1 MRRAMVREGAHGF
14 SPSYCNEGF
23 EKRKEY
29 PFMNHL
35 MKMVNAY
42 LKKHWPR
49 ILLVIFL
56 SGLIPGIIGGI
67 YNQSIGM
74 AIDSSKDMGFLI
86 PWFGVNTLTS
96 FVTGIFASYLSLEI
110 YGKMKEEKIPRAF
123 GFLEQIGERG
133 GEMFILNVLIYVKSF
148 LWGLLLVIPGV
159 VKGLEYQ
166 RAKFLKYQDPEM
178 SNDECFA
185 LAREQMNGKK
195 MDLFLLQLQAVWP
208 AILGSLFLIFVTF
221 DFSSKFVTSVMSD
234 QAPQSSLLT
243 SGLLLL
249 FAIILALV
257 LDVYGGMRSVLVQP
271 IFNCLLDDPNF
282 DPDHPQGPSEA
293 AQDFGDFSEE
303 KATSFS
309 SEDAE
314 APAPSSEEDNPSDH
328 ILEDA
333 ESSDPFSA

>member
-1 MRRAMVREGAHGF
+1 
-14 SPSYCNEGF
+14 
-23 EKRKEY
+23 
-29 PFMNHL
+29 MNHL

-133 GEMFILNVLIYVKSF
+133 GEMFILNVLVYVKSF
-148 LWGLLLVIPGV
+148 LWSLLLVIPGM

-166 RAKFLKYQDPEM
+166 RAIFLKYQDPEM

-185 LAREQMNGKK
+185 LAKEQMNGKK

-208 AILGSLFLIFVTF
+208 AILGSLFFIFVAF
-221 DFSSKFVTSVMSD
+221 DFTSKLASLGMSD
-234 QAPQSSLLT
+234 QAPQGSFLT
-243 SGLLLL
+243 SVLLLL
-249 FAIILALV
+249 FATILVLV
-257 LDVYGGMRSVLVQP
+257 LDIFAGMRGVLVQP
-271 IFNCLLDDPNF
+271 IFNLLLDDPNF
-282 DPDHPQGPSEA
+282 DPDHPQGPSAA

-303 KATSFS
+303 KTPSYS

-328 ILEDA
+328 ISEDA
-333 ESSDPFSA
+333 ESSESAETSDHSLESAEPSDHFSA